1 MIARRAVRILF
12 ASIRPPVG
20 VMLAAGLVAASAGC
34 GSSKQKVSVS
44 TVPAGAEVEL
54 QRRGTMDIDAS
65 IPVADISGSL
75 DGGSFEDRFITLG
88 NAPVKYEFELDE
100 DDAKFAF
107 RGQSVGVTKHYKEGT
122 IRVRMPGYQTI
133 ERLVAFS
140 GSPIELTL
148 TLQPD
153 R

>member
-1 MIARRAVRILF
+1 MIARTARFLF
-12 ASIRPPVG
+12 GRTSRWPIRPALCV
-20 VMLAAGLVAASAGC
+20 GLVAALAGC
-34 GSSKQKVSVS
+34 GSSKQKLSVS
-44 TVPAGAEVEL
+44 SIPAGAEVEL

-88 NAPVKYEFELDE
+88 NAPVKYEFDLDE
-100 DDAKFAF
+100 DDAKFSF

-122 IRVRMPGYQTI
+122 IRVRMPGYRTI

>member
-1 MIARRAVRILF
+1 
-12 ASIRPPVG
+12 
-20 VMLAAGLVAASAGC
+20 
-34 GSSKQKVSVS
+34 
-44 TVPAGAEVEL
+44 
-54 QRRGTMDIDAS
+54 
-65 IPVADISGSL
+65 
-75 DGGSFEDRFITLG
+75 ITLG
-88 NAPVKYEFELDE
+88 NAPIEYEFDLDE
-100 DDAKFAF
+100 SDARVSV

-122 IRVRMPGYQTI
+122 IRVRMPGYRTV

>member
-1 MIARRAVRILF
+1 MIGSVNRRLPIRTFRPLVHAILIP
-12 ASIRPPVG
+12 AT
-20 VMLAAGLVAASAGC
+20 VALSTAC
-34 GSSKQKVSVS
+34 GSSKQRIEIS

-65 IPVADISGSL
+65 IPVAGISGSV

-88 NAPVKYEFELDE
+88 NAPVAYEFELDE
-100 DDAKFAF
+100 SDARVAV
-107 RGQSVGVTKHYKEGT
+107 RGQSVGVTKHYREGT

-148 TLQPD
+148 TLQPE

>member
-1 MIARRAVRILF
+1 MIVGTLRPDFDLAPRRPVRT
-12 ASIRPPVG
+12 
-20 VMLAAGLVAASAGC
+20 MLLVAAVAVFSAC
-34 GSSKQKVSVS
+34 GSSKQKIAIS

-54 QRRGTMDIDAS
+54 QRSGTMDIDAS
-65 IPVADISGSL
+65 IPVAGISGSL
-75 DGGSFEDRFITLG
+75 DGGDFEDRFITLG
-88 NAPVKYEFELDE
+88 NAPIEYEFDLDE
-100 DDAKFAF
+100 SDARVSV

-122 IRVRMPGYQTI
+122 IRVRMPGYRTV

>member
-20 VMLAAGLVAASAGC
+20 VMLAASLVAASAGC

-75 DGGSFEDRFITLG
+75 DGGSF
-88 NAPVKYEFELDE
+88 
-100 DDAKFAF
+100 
-107 RGQSVGVTKHYKEGT
+107 
-122 IRVRMPGYQTI
+122 
-133 ERLVAFS
+133 
-140 GSPIELTL
+140 
-148 TLQPD
+148 
-153 R
+153 

>member
-1 MIARRAVRILF
+1 MIARTARSLSARTSRP
-12 ASIRPPVG
+12 SIRAALAFGTVAA
-20 VMLAAGLVAASAGC
+20 LAAC
-34 GSSKQKVSVS
+34 GSSKQKISVS

-100 DDAKFAF
+100 DDAKFSF

-122 IRVRMPGYQTI
+122 IRVRMPGYRTI

>member
-1 MIARRAVRILF
+1 MIGSAIRRLPVRTFRPSVHAVLIL
-12 ASIRPPVG
+12 ATV
-20 VMLAAGLVAASAGC
+20 LLVTAC
-34 GSSKQKVSVS
+34 GSSKQRIEIS

-65 IPVADISGSL
+65 IPVAGISGSV

-88 NAPVKYEFELDE
+88 NAPVEYEFELDE
-100 DDAKFAF
+100 SDARVAVS
-107 RGQSVGVTKHYKEGT
+107 GQSVGVTKHYREGT

-148 TLQPD
+148 TLQPE